1 VAARPERSGA
11 RTLHAPCDTPGRDP
25 GPARHDQAVAPLPDP
40 LPDPPPASRAAAVA
54 NAHAWF
60 EVNSG
65 WAPPDE
71 ETLAEWLDDGV
82 CRCPDECLV
91 APDAWCEHGLAS
103 WWLILGALDQG

>member
-1 VAARPERSGA
+1 MRVPVGCSSRPDG
-11 RTLHAPCDTPGRDP
+11 TTGHTHAVQPQTSNE
-25 GPARHDQAVAPLPDP
+25 AV
-40 LPDPPPASRAAAVA
+40 R

-71 ETLAEWLDDGV
+71 DNLAEWVADGV
-82 CRCPDECLV
+82 CRCPDECIV

-103 WWLILGALDQG
+103 WWLIVQSLD